1 MGNMGKK
8 EAVKLWLEG
17 AKRDKKMAEDVFGMK
32 HYDWALFFWQLTLEK
47 VLKALMVRRDKTI
60 LLIHDL
66 LKLATKAGVELTE
79 TEKDELREITTFNT
93 EARYENE
100 KYAFYKKATRE
111 YADVWVKVCGRVY
124 RKLLKEVKN
133 E

>member
-1 MGNMGKK
+1 MGKE
-8 EAVKLWLEG
+8 EAAKLWLEG
-17 AKRDKKMAEDVFGMK
+17 EKRDKKMAEDVFEMR

-47 VLKALMVRRDKTI
+47 ALKALLTQKDKTI

-66 LKLATKAGVELTE
+66 LKLAMKAELELTE

-100 KYAFYKKATRE
+100 KYAFYKKATRK
-111 YADVWVKVCGRVY
+111 YADVWVKICKKMY
-124 RKLLKEVKN
+124 KKLLKEVEN
-133 E
+133 G